1 MTWLY
6 ITPFLTMTRCSI
18 CRSGRLAPAMFAAV
32 YGGLWLT
39 NATLRI
45 LFP

>member
-6 ITPFLTMTRCSI
+6 VPPFLTVT
-18 CRSGRLAPAMFAAV
+18 CRSGRLALVVFAAV

-39 NATLRI
+39 HAALRI

>member
-1 MTWLY
+1 
-6 ITPFLTMTRCSI
+6 MTRCST
-18 CRSGRLAPAMFAAV
+18 CRSGRLALAVFAAV

-39 NATLRI
+39 HAALRI